1 MPKRE
6 NFATDLELGEFEKI
20 VLTSQRVIR
29 RLKEEEGEEEE
40 EEKKNM
46 RKAIHHDAMA

>member
-29 RLKEEEGEEEE
+29 RLKEEEE

>member
-29 RLKEEEGEEEE
+29 RLKEEQE